1 MPSGYFVI
9 RVPSGFDLHRMMFNP
24 RANIFTY
31 NGRHNRLMTEFIE
44 DGDIGLD
51 TESQFLGSIISEYEA
66 ELCRLKEDLEEKG
79 RACSTLESELTE
91 ERASMNDAQKK
102 LRELDLTNQ
111 DLTER
116 LSKDKGWSLGARK
129 EQTKT
134 VTELLSRIDELEA
147 LLDKSR
153 ASNGKLSKKLDE
165 VAARND
171 ELTEENKALKT
182 KVEGLRGLYDK
193 NLREFTSLKA
203 DFKEQ
208 RERIASL
215 SQNLEDVER
224 TNRHLRNERNDMMK
238 VDVRGIVTGFL
249 QYATDV
255 SNATLDKKDADLRG
269 YLEMKTEYLEMSLK
283 GIGLEIIH
291 HGRGSDL
298 SNARVDIQPVETDNP
313 ELDGKVKMSDRFGCR
328 FNTDFFAEIP
338 ECITVYSLKRTEGDD
353 AIAVSEENQENVG
366 EEKDPNTVPETDRN
380 AGSPAQEVV

>member
-134 VTELLSRIDELEA
+134 VT
-147 LLDKSR
+147 
-153 ASNGKLSKKLDE
+153 
-165 VAARND
+165 
-171 ELTEENKALKT
+171 
-182 KVEGLRGLYDK
+182 
-193 NLREFTSLKA
+193 
-203 DFKEQ
+203 
-208 RERIASL
+208 
-215 SQNLEDVER
+215 
-224 TNRHLRNERNDMMK
+224 
-238 VDVRGIVTGFL
+238 
-249 QYATDV
+249 
-255 SNATLDKKDADLRG
+255 
-269 YLEMKTEYLEMSLK
+269 
-283 GIGLEIIH
+283 
-291 HGRGSDL
+291 
-298 SNARVDIQPVETDNP
+298 
-313 ELDGKVKMSDRFGCR
+313 
-328 FNTDFFAEIP
+328 
-338 ECITVYSLKRTEGDD
+338 
-353 AIAVSEENQENVG
+353 
-366 EEKDPNTVPETDRN
+366 
-380 AGSPAQEVV
+380 